1 MAGPPA
7 SIDADLAFTGGPG
20 LGPLEG
26 VSEPMMLDCGGRLL
40 DLTVPRIM
48 GIINVTPD
56 SFSDG
61 GDFFVPDAALHQA
74 ERMIGDGA
82 DIIDIGGESTR
93 PGAEDVSDDEE
104 LRRVIPLVEAIVNRF
119 PVIVSVDTSKPAV
132 MRAAAAAGAGILNDV
147 RALRAP
153 GALEAAGDAA
163 LPVCLMHMQGAP
175 RTMQENPRYDDV
187 VADVRLFLEQR
198 LAACEASSIPRH
210 RLLIDPGF
218 GFGKTLTH
226 NLQLL
231 GGMNRLTDLGVPV
244 LVGLSRKSM
253 LGAITGRD
261 VRDRVAASL
270 IAAVLA
276 VQRGATIVRVHD
288 VAETADAL
296 GVLRAVAE
304 QERCR
309 C

>member
-1 MAGPPA
+1 M
-7 SIDADLAFTGGPG
+7 
-20 LGPLEG
+20 
-26 VSEPMMLDCGGRLL
+26 VLDCGGRSL

-48 GIINVTPD
+48 GILNVTPD

-61 GDFFVPDAALHQA
+61 GDFFVPDAALFQA

-104 LRRVIPLVEAIVNRF
+104 LRRVIPLVEAIANRF
-119 PVIVSVDTSKPAV
+119 AVIVSVDTSKPAV
-132 MRAAAAAGAGILNDV
+132 MRAAAAAGAGMLNDV

-153 GALEAAGDAA
+153 GALEAAREAA

-175 RTMQENPRYDDV
+175 RTMQENPQYDDV
-187 VADVRLFLEQR
+187 VTDVGLFLEQR
-198 LAACEASSIPRH
+198 LAACEAATIPRH

-231 GGMNRLTDLGVPV
+231 AGLNKLTDLEVPL

-261 VRDRVAASL
+261 VRDRLAASL
-270 IAAVLA
+270 SAAVVA

-288 VAETADAL
+288 VAETADVL

>member
-1 MAGPPA
+1 
-7 SIDADLAFTGGPG
+7 
-20 LGPLEG
+20 
-26 VSEPMMLDCGGRLL
+26 MMLNCGGRLL

-48 GIINVTPD
+48 GILNVTPD

-61 GDFFVPDAALHQA
+61 GDFFVPDAALNQA
-74 ERMIGDGA
+74 ERMLGDGA

-93 PGAEDVSDDEE
+93 PGAEGVSDDEE

-119 PVIVSVDTSKPAV
+119 AVIVSVDTSKPAV
-132 MRAAAAAGAGILNDV
+132 MRAAAAAGAGMLNDV

-153 GALEAAGDAA
+153 GALEAAREAA

-175 RTMQENPRYDDV
+175 RTMQDDPRYDDV
-187 VADVRLFLEQR
+187 VADVRRFLERR
-198 LAACEASSIPRH
+198 LAACEASGIPRH
-210 RLLIDPGF
+210 RLLVDPGF
-218 GFGKTLTH
+218 GFGKALTH

-231 GGMNRLTDLGVPV
+231 AGLNGLTDLGAPV

-261 VRDRVAASL
+261 VRDRVAASVA
-270 IAAVLA
+270 AAVLA
-276 VQRGATIVRVHD
+276 VQRGAAIVRVHD

-304 QERCR
+304 QERGR

>member
-1 MAGPPA
+1 
-7 SIDADLAFTGGPG
+7 
-20 LGPLEG
+20 
-26 VSEPMMLDCGGRLL
+26 MMLDCGGRLL

-48 GIINVTPD
+48 GILNVTPD

-61 GDFFVPDAALHQA
+61 GDFFVPDAALNQA
-74 ERMIGDGA
+74 ERMLGDGA

-93 PGAEDVSDDEE
+93 PGAEGVSDDEE

-119 PVIVSVDTSKPAV
+119 AVIVSVDTSKPAV
-132 MRAAAAAGAGILNDV
+132 MGAAAAAGAGMLNDV

-153 GALEAAGDAA
+153 GALEAAREAA

-175 RTMQENPRYDDV
+175 RTMQDDPRYDDV
-187 VADVRLFLEQR
+187 VADVRRFLERR
-198 LAACEASSIPRH
+198 LAACEASGIPRH
-210 RLLIDPGF
+210 RLLVDPGF
-218 GFGKTLTH
+218 GFGKALTH

-231 GGMNRLTDLGVPV
+231 AGLNGLTDLGAPV

-261 VRDRVAASL
+261 VRDRVAASVA
-270 IAAVLA
+270 AAVLA
-276 VQRGATIVRVHD
+276 VQRGAAIVRVHD

-304 QERCR
+304 QERGR

>member
-1 MAGPPA
+1 
-7 SIDADLAFTGGPG
+7 
-20 LGPLEG
+20 
-26 VSEPMMLDCGGRLL
+26 
-40 DLTVPRIM
+40 
-48 GIINVTPD
+48 
-56 SFSDG
+56 
-61 GDFFVPDAALHQA
+61 
-74 ERMIGDGA
+74 
-82 DIIDIGGESTR
+82 
-93 PGAEDVSDDEE
+93 
-104 LRRVIPLVEAIVNRF
+104 
-119 PVIVSVDTSKPAV
+119 
-132 MRAAAAAGAGILNDV
+132 
-147 RALRAP
+147 
-153 GALEAAGDAA
+153 
-163 LPVCLMHMQGAP
+163 
-175 RTMQENPRYDDV
+175 MQENPRYDDV
-187 VADVRLFLEQR
+187 VTDVGLFLEQR
-198 LAACEASSIPRH
+198 LAACEAANIPRH

-231 GGMNRLTDLGVPV
+231 AGLNKLTDLGAPL

-270 IAAVLA
+270 SAAVLA

-296 GVLRAVAE
+296 GVLRAVAD

>member
-1 MAGPPA
+1 M
-7 SIDADLAFTGGPG
+7 
-20 LGPLEG
+20 LE
-26 VSEPMMLDCGGRLL
+26 CGGRSL
-40 DLTVPRIM
+40 DLSVPRIM
-48 GIINVTPD
+48 GILNVTPD

-61 GDFFVPDAALHQA
+61 GDFFVPDTALWQA

-82 DIIDIGGESTR
+82 DIIDVGGESTR
-93 PGAEDVSDDEE
+93 PGAEAVSDDEE
-104 LRRVIPLVEAIVNRF
+104 LRRVIPLIEAITNRF
-119 PVIVSVDTSKPAV
+119 AVIVSVDTSKPFV
-132 MRAAAAAGAGILNDV
+132 MRAAAAAGAGMLNDV

-153 GALEAAGDAA
+153 GALEAARDVA

-175 RTMQENPRYDDV
+175 RTMQDNPRYDDV
-187 VADVRLFLEQR
+187 VADVRLFLAQR
-198 LAACEASSIPRH
+198 LAACAAASIARH

-231 GGMNRLTDLGVPV
+231 AGLDALTDLGAPV

-253 LGAITGRD
+253 LGAITGRG

-270 IAAVLA
+270 SAAMLA

-304 QERCR
+304 QERSR
-309 C
+309 R

>member
-1 MAGPPA
+1 
-7 SIDADLAFTGGPG
+7 
-20 LGPLEG
+20 
-26 VSEPMMLDCGGRLL
+26 MMLDCGGRLL

-48 GIINVTPD
+48 GILNVTPD

-61 GDFFVPDAALHQA
+61 GDFFVPDAALNQV
-74 ERMIGDGA
+74 ERMIDDGA

-93 PGAEDVSDDEE
+93 PGAEDVSDEEE
-104 LRRVIPLVEAIVNRF
+104 LRRVIPLVEGIVNRF
-119 PVIVSVDTSKPAV
+119 AVIVSVDSSKPAV
-132 MRAAAAAGAGILNDV
+132 MRAAAAAGAGMLNDV

-153 GALEAAGDAA
+153 GALEAARDAA

-175 RTMQENPRYDDV
+175 RTMQANPQYDDV
-187 VADVRLFLEQR
+187 VAAVRLFLEQR
-198 LAACEASSIPRH
+198 LSTCEASAIPRH
-210 RLLIDPGF
+210 RLLLDPGF

-231 GGMNRLTDLGVPV
+231 AALNSLTELGAPV

-261 VRDRVAASL
+261 VGSRVVASVSAAM
-270 IAAVLA
+270 LA

-304 QERCR
+304 HERCQ

>member
-1 MAGPPA
+1 
-7 SIDADLAFTGGPG
+7 
-20 LGPLEG
+20 
-26 VSEPMMLDCGGRLL
+26 MMLDCGGRLL

-48 GIINVTPD
+48 GILNVTPD

-119 PVIVSVDTSKPAV
+119 AVIVSVDTSKPAV

-153 GALEAAGDAA
+153 GALEAAADAA

-231 GGMNRLTDLGVPV
+231 GGLNRLTDLGAPV

-304 QERCR
+304 
-309 C
+309 